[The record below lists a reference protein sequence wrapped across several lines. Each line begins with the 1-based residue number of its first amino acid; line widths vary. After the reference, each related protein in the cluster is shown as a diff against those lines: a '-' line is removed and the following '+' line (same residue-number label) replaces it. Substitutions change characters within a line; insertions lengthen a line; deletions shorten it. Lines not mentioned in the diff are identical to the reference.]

1 MARDHKVKRN
11 AIQGREESMS
21 EKKLLTISETA
32 DRLSLGKS
40 KTYELIQEGRL
51 NAVRIGRAVRI
62 EVGELDRFVERLQ
75 TNQDD
80 EPDK

>member
-1 MARDHKVKRN
+1 
-11 AIQGREESMS
+11 MS

-62 EVGELDRFVERLQ
+62 PAGELESFVAKLRAEQ
-75 TNQDD
+75 GD
-80 EPDK
+80 EFHE

>member
-1 MARDHKVKRN
+1 
-11 AIQGREESMS
+11 MS

-32 DRLSLGKS
+32 ERLSLGKS
-40 KTYELIQEGRL
+40 KTHELIQEGRL

-75 TNQDD
+75 TNQGD

>member
-1 MARDHKVKRN
+1 
-11 AIQGREESMS
+11 MS

-75 TNQDD
+75 ADQGG
-80 EPDK
+80 EFRE